1 MTMPRFALFDYGF
14 RPFFLFAGIYAVVA
28 VPLWLWI
35 YAQGAAPFAALP
47 PHLWHGHEM
56 LYGFAVAAIAGF
68 LLTAVPS
75 WTDSRGFGGRPLVLL
90 SVLWIAGRAA
100 MAMTGHAPTWLVGI
114 VELSLLPMLAAVL
127 APPLLRVRNR
137 NTPMLAVIAV
147 LWSIDVAF
155 VVAMYRG
162 DPELAQRALRLA
174 IDLVLILVTVI
185 GGRIVPAFTANAL
198 RRRGAAAEI
207 ITRPWLDR
215 LVIALMIMIAIV
227 DAISPSSLASGGL
240 AALAAIAHALRL
252 SGWRGL
258 RTLSEPIVW
267 VLHIA
272 YAWLPIGLALK
283 ALSLLLAQSWAAHWP
298 HAFTMG
304 VFGMMI
310 LAVMTRASLGHT
322 GRPLVAP
329 PWIAV
334 SYVLVATA
342 VAVRVLVPAAGLLD
356 YRATMILAGTLW
368 TIAFGIFVAIYAPI
382 LTTPRLDG
390 KPG

>member
-1 MTMPRFALFDYGF
+1 MSQD
-14 RPFFLFAGIYAVVA
+14 
-28 VPLWLWI
+28 
-35 YAQGAAPFAALP
+35 
-47 PHLWHGHEM
+47 E
-56 LYGFAVAAIAGF
+56 
-68 LLTAVPS
+68 
-75 WTDSRGFGGRPLVLL
+75 
-90 SVLWIAGRAA
+90 
-100 MAMTGHAPTWLVGI
+100 
-114 VELSLLPMLAAVL
+114 
-127 APPLLRVRNR
+127 
-137 NTPMLAVIAV
+137 
-147 LWSIDVAF
+147 
-155 VVAMYRG
+155 
-162 DPELAQRALRLA
+162 
-174 IDLVLILVTVI
+174 
-185 GGRIVPAFTANAL
+185 
-198 RRRGAAAEI
+198 
-207 ITRPWLDR
+207 
-215 LVIALMIMIAIV
+215 
-227 DAISPSSLASGGL
+227 GGL